1 MEKKREGER
10 EGGREESSRQAD
22 GTIVLGLPDSGGRD
36 VVLPKEILTGVHR
49 DHKAAPN
56 IGLQSTACAG
66 EYGRKSKENS
76 KKGQYVGEEL
86 LSLLQDVLKL
96 HQFKVVFVQGLLV
109 LVQLRNFGLEGA
121 ELVLKKR
128 KKKIEEI
135 RPQAQGRTPR
145 RDDAPPTRPAAEH

>member
-1 MEKKREGER
+1 LEKKREGER

-76 KKGQYVGEEL
+76 KKWAV
-86 LSLLQDVLKL
+86 
-96 HQFKVVFVQGLLV
+96 
-109 LVQLRNFGLEGA
+109 RW
-121 ELVLKKR
+121 R
-128 KKKIEEI
+128 
-135 RPQAQGRTPR
+135 RTAQSPSGRAQ
-145 RDDAPPTRPAAEH
+145 APPIQGGFCSGPPRSCSTEKFRSRGRGARSKKTEEEN